1 MRTPPPTGSS
11 NKDQGEPESDEEEDQ
26 ANSDSDEG
34 GMSPDE
40 GLDTNSQPVYKK
52 LKLRHVKDLH
62 SAVKNYGVN
71 APFTVSILEGLAGEG
86 YLIPN
91 EWNKVVQS
99 VLTRGQYLTW
109 KSEFVDRG
117 ENLAANNRKNP
128 TSKTASWTADKICGK
143 GNFAADI
150 KQLGLSPGVLA
161 QMAQAALGA
170 WRAVPAAGALT
181 MPLTKIIQ
189 GPQESYAQ
197 FIARLQEAAERI
209 LGPEESEGLLVR
221 QLALE
226 NANSACRAALR
237 GKTKSLD
244 INGMIKLCNEVDVF
258 SQQVSKSIN
267 LAIGAALTPA
277 PRLVPSPIGPS

>member
-1 MRTPPPTGSS
+1 MAFPVLTRAQAHQAALCHEDPPPTGSS
-11 NKDQGEPESDEEEDQ
+11 AKDQGEPESDEKEDQ
-26 ANSDSDEG
+26 ANSDSNEG

-40 GLDTNSQPVYKK
+40 GLDTNSQPVFKK

-86 YLIPN
+86 YLISN

-128 TSKTASWTADKICGK
+128 TSKTASWTADKIFGK

-150 KQLGLSPGVLA
+150 KQLGLSPVVLA
-161 QMAQAALGA
+161 QTAQAALRA
-170 WRAVPAAGALT
+170 WCAVPAARALT

-197 FIARLQEAAERI
+197 FVARLQEAAEKF
-209 LGPEESEGLLVR
+209 LGPEESEGLLV
-221 QLALE
+221 
-226 NANSACRAALR
+226 
-237 GKTKSLD
+237 
-244 INGMIKLCNEVDVF
+244 
-258 SQQVSKSIN
+258 
-267 LAIGAALTPA
+267 
-277 PRLVPSPIGPS
+277 

>member
-1 MRTPPPTGSS
+1 
-11 NKDQGEPESDEEEDQ
+11 
-26 ANSDSDEG
+26 
-34 GMSPDE
+34 MSPDE

-128 TSKTASWTADKICGK
+128 TSKTASWTADKICG
-143 GNFAADI
+143 
-150 KQLGLSPGVLA
+150 
-161 QMAQAALGA
+161 
-170 WRAVPAAGALT
+170 
-181 MPLTKIIQ
+181 
-189 GPQESYAQ
+189 
-197 FIARLQEAAERI
+197 
-209 LGPEESEGLLVR
+209 
-221 QLALE
+221 
-226 NANSACRAALR
+226 
-237 GKTKSLD
+237 
-244 INGMIKLCNEVDVF
+244 
-258 SQQVSKSIN
+258 
-267 LAIGAALTPA
+267 
-277 PRLVPSPIGPS
+277 

>member
-1 MRTPPPTGSS
+1 MRTPPTGSS
-11 NKDQGEPESDEEEDQ
+11 KKDQGEPESDEEEDQ

-128 TSKTASWTADKICGK
+128 TSKTASWTADKICSK
-143 GNFAADI
+143 GNFHCPI
-150 KQLGLSPGVLA
+150 P
-161 QMAQAALGA
+161 
-170 WRAVPAAGALT
+170 PAEKYF
-181 MPLTKIIQ
+181 P
-189 GPQESYAQ
+189 
-197 FIARLQEAAERI
+197 F
-209 LGPEESEGLLVR
+209 
-221 QLALE
+221 
-226 NANSACRAALR
+226 C
-237 GKTKSLD
+237 
-244 INGMIKLCNEVDVF
+244 LC
-258 SQQVSKSIN
+258 I
-267 LAIGAALTPA
+267 
-277 PRLVPSPIGPS
+277 

>member
-1 MRTPPPTGSS
+1 MRTPPTGSS

-109 KSEFVDRG
+109 KSEFVKD
-117 ENLAANNRKNP
+117 
-128 TSKTASWTADKICGK
+128 S
-143 GNFAADI
+143 
-150 KQLGLSPGVLA
+150 
-161 QMAQAALGA
+161 
-170 WRAVPAAGALT
+170 
-181 MPLTKIIQ
+181 
-189 GPQESYAQ
+189 
-197 FIARLQEAAERI
+197 
-209 LGPEESEGLLVR
+209 LLD
-221 QLALE
+221 
-226 NANSACRAALR
+226 C
-237 GKTKSLD
+237 
-244 INGMIKLCNEVDVF
+244 
-258 SQQVSKSIN
+258 
-267 LAIGAALTPA
+267 
-277 PRLVPSPIGPS
+277 

>member
-1 MRTPPPTGSS
+1 MGNLQGPISKNPQTGPKGPSQKQGNKKLAFPVLTRAQARQAAPGHDDPSTTGSS
-11 NKDQGEPESDEEEDQ
+11 DKDQGEPESDEEEDQ

-99 VLTRGQYLTW
+99 VLTRGQYFTW

-117 ENLAANNRKNP
+117 ENLAANYRKNP
-128 TSKTASWTADKICGK
+128 TSKTASWTADKIFGK
-143 GNFAADI
+143 GNFAADK

-161 QMAQAALGA
+161 QTAQAALGA

-181 MPLTKIIQ
+181 KPPNQDFT
-189 GPQESYAQ
+189 
-197 FIARLQEAAERI
+197 R
-209 LGPEESEGLLVR
+209 
-221 QLALE
+221 
-226 NANSACRAALR
+226 
-237 GKTKSLD
+237 
-244 INGMIKLCNEVDVF
+244 
-258 SQQVSKSIN
+258 
-267 LAIGAALTPA
+267 A
-277 PRLVPSPIGPS
+277 PRVLCPVCCQIAGSS

>member
-1 MRTPPPTGSS
+1 MRIPPTGSS
-11 NKDQGEPESDEEEDQ
+11 EKDQGETESDDDEDQ

-40 GLDTNSQPVYKK
+40 GLDTNSQPVYKN

-71 APFTVSILEGLAGEG
+71 ALFTVSILEGLTGEG
-86 YLIPN
+86 NLIPN
-91 EWNKVVQS
+91 ELNKVVQS

-128 TSKTASWTADKICGK
+128 SSKTASWTADKICGK
-143 GNFAADI
+143 GNFTADI

-161 QMAQAALGA
+161 QTAQVALGA

-181 MPLTKIIQ
+181 TPLTKIIQ
-189 GPQESYAQ
+189 GP
-197 FIARLQEAAERI
+197 
-209 LGPEESEGLLVR
+209 
-221 QLALE
+221 
-226 NANSACRAALR
+226 
-237 GKTKSLD
+237 
-244 INGMIKLCNEVDVF
+244 
-258 SQQVSKSIN
+258 
-267 LAIGAALTPA
+267 
-277 PRLVPSPIGPS
+277 

>member
-1 MRTPPPTGSS
+1 
-11 NKDQGEPESDEEEDQ
+11 
-26 ANSDSDEG
+26 
-34 GMSPDE
+34 MSPDE

-128 TSKTASWTADKICGK
+128 TSKTASWTADKI
-143 GNFAADI
+143 I
-150 KQLGLSPGVLA
+150 R
-161 QMAQAALGA
+161 ALP
-170 WRAVPAAGALT
+170 WCPRPDRT
-181 MPLTKIIQ
+181 
-189 GPQESYAQ
+189 S
-197 FIARLQEAAERI
+197 
-209 LGPEESEGLLVR
+209 GPES
-221 QLALE
+221 LAR
-226 NANSACRAALR
+226 CPCYR
-237 GKTKSLD
+237 GTNYAPNQD
-244 INGMIKLCNEVDVF
+244 Y
-258 SQQVSKSIN
+258 
-267 LAIGAALTPA
+267 TRA
-277 PRLVPSPIGPS
+277 PRVLCAVRCQIAGSS